1 MAVDI
6 YLYICIHIHV
16 ETGNTLT
23 FVAEEV
29 SLMLDT
35 NMENGGNLTGV
46 ENGKC
51 TTTADSGIPKSLE
64 DRDMTYSPK
73 KRR

>member
-1 MAVDI
+1 M
-6 YLYICIHIHV
+6 CIHIHV
-16 ETGNTLT
+16 QAGNILP
-23 FVAEEV
+23 FDAEEV

-35 NMENGGNLTGV
+35 NAENGGNLTGIG
-46 ENGKC
+46 NGRH

-64 DRDMTYSPK
+64 DRDITYSPK